1 MVMLCKL
8 PIVVNLGQASDLI
21 TTCVTSLAAS
31 ELKKV
36 KSLMITPVSDPSFW
50 VRSYPNAR
58 DRFRQF
64 AQSAGGTTGFFRHP
78 SAPIE
83 GTQSF
88 GIDTAWFGPRDAANV
103 LMMISGTHGP
113 ELFAGSAM
121 QQIWMQDFSHF
132 RSPNTAVFLVHGVNS
147 YGCAKNR
154 RTTENNVDL
163 NRNFIRFD
171 SDHAGGALTQKVQ
184 NALSLG
190 GSSGPYARRV
200 LTLLLLLGL
209 RHGLA
214 TVTNEITAGQYSR
227 HDGVGFGG
235 NAPEWSNTT
244 LCDLW
249 RDRLS
254 QARRV
259 AIIDWHTGIG
269 GYGDPS
275 FLCFEAPGSL
285 GFARAVDWWGDAV
298 AQSADH
304 FDAGVRPSYNGLL
317 IRAAQEIAQTTG
329 AETTGAVIEFGTYP
343 NKQMLRGLLLDRW
356 LQHAPSTTS
365 EAVKTKLENDL
376 LRLFCPDDRQWQQ
389 RVLQA
394 GRHIIHQ
401 TVEGLNNWDGATA

>member
-1 MVMLCKL
+1 
-8 PIVVNLGQASDLI
+8 
-21 TTCVTSLAAS
+21 
-31 ELKKV
+31 
-36 KSLMITPVSDPSFW
+36 MIMPVSDPSFW
-50 VRSYPNAR
+50 TNSYATAR
-58 DRFRQF
+58 HRFCQQ
-64 AQSAGGTTGFFRHP
+64 AHAAGGTTEFFRHP
-78 SAPIE
+78 LAPTDDT
-83 GTQSF
+83 GGF
-88 GIDTAWFGPRDAANV
+88 GIDTAWFGPRNAPNV

-121 QQIWMQDFSHF
+121 QQIWMQDFAPL
-132 RSPNTAVFLVHGVNS
+132 RSPNSAVFLVHGANS

-154 RTTENNVDL
+154 RTTENNIDL
-163 NRNFIRFD
+163 NRNFIRFGAYDAD
-171 SDHAGGALTQKVQ
+171 SALTQKVQ
-184 NALSLG
+184 NVLSLG
-190 GSSGPYARRV
+190 GPSGPYARRS
-200 LTLLLLLGL
+200 LLLLLLLGL

-235 NAPEWSNTT
+235 KAPEWSNTT

-275 FLCFEAPGSL
+275 FLCFEEPGSL
-285 GFARAVDWWGDAV
+285 GFARAVDWWGDDV

-304 FDAGVRPSYNGLL
+304 YDAGVRPSYNGLL

-356 LQHAPSTTS
+356 LQHAPPTTS
-365 EAVKTKLENDL
+365 KAVKTKLENDL

-394 GRHIIHQ
+394 GRRIIHQ
-401 TVEGLNNWDGATA
+401 AVEGLNTWERATS